1 VIERTGLPL
10 SILAASADGK
20 NSHRAYDFGVA
31 VRPSVV
37 RGLTDGV
44 GAGTPLPL
52 VIRSGELTNLRCT
65 DISLDRA
72 YPHIAVSAQVSK
84 WHDTDQHLRRSNPVS
99 FFGYF

>member
-10 SILAASADGK
+10 RILAASADGK
-20 NSHRAYDFGVA
+20 NSHWAYDFGVA

-37 RGLTDGV
+37 RGLTDGL

-52 VIRSGELTNLRCT
+52 VIRSGELTNLRRT

-72 YPHIAVSAQVSK
+72 YPYIAANAVLKVAR
-84 WHDTDQHLRRSNPVS
+84 H
-99 FFGYF
+99 